1 LWILCNINRLPTS
14 SKWVIAGNAKLH
26 DLIKHQTKYLI
37 TNFCEERI
45 MGAYYRFIFLVLT
58 VLIPF
63 QLLSQTE
70 TQSGVVDQIN
80 LGVKYLSEKEH
91 IKSIEELIVAKDAAI
106 RNEWYTQAFNATLN
120 IGTNYYL
127 MLDFGEAFQYYLQAY
142 DIAIK
147 HLGPRQEMAVFNN
160 IGVLYVEEKDFLKAE
175 ESFLKAYEIAKKLD
189 NNQQIGTYGINLAL
203 VLHKL
208 EKVDLA
214 NRYIE
219 EALPLLKNM
228 PNVSLLAKI
237 AKTENLLLQHQYFAA
252 EKLALEILPLLDNL
266 SLLKEQITVNDKITL
281 LLILTKI
288 YEEQNQFKTAQDYA
302 LLARSFQYNIEERI
316 DVYDR
321 LATLYGKTNDF
332 KTAMTY
338 KDSVIIATDSLYA
351 IKNSA
356 LFKSEKVKFQIKNY
370 QHELMESKETL
381 KQEKQF
387 FYSLI
392 FGVIVCMG
400 FFIWV
405 YKNNSLKHKQRKRIV
420 ELELAKEKSD
430 HLLLEEQHRE
440 KEAVELLEKERLKNE
455 LEVKNR
461 ELTAK
466 AMYLASKNELI
477 EEVLQSLSQNTQ
489 ITTNASVKTQIND
502 LKKHLK
508 KDTQWDSFFVHF
520 EELNQGF
527 LDRLRAK
534 HPQLT
539 SNDIRF
545 LTFLYMNLSYKEIAS
560 LLNITPQSCRKRK
573 ERISKKMDVPD
584 NLPLHTYLASI

>member
-1 LWILCNINRLPTS
+1 MKAIYYFLFILL
-14 SKWVIAGNAKLH
+14 
-26 DLIKHQTKYLI
+26 
-37 TNFCEERI
+37 
-45 MGAYYRFIFLVLT
+45 LVLM
-58 VLIPF
+58 PF
-63 QLLSQTE
+63 QLFAQSE
-70 TQSGVVDQIN
+70 TQEMVADRIN
-80 LGVKYLSEKEH
+80 LGVKYLAEKEH
-91 IKSIEELIVAKDAAI
+91 IKSIEELIGAKEIAI
-106 RNEWYTQAFNATLN
+106 RNDWYLKAFNATLN

-127 MLDFGEAFQYYLQAY
+127 MLDYGEAFQYYLQAY

-208 EKVDLA
+208 GKVDLA
-214 NRYIE
+214 SRYIE
-219 EALPLLKNM
+219 EALPLLINM
-228 PNVSLLAKI
+228 PNVSLLARI

-252 EKLALEILPLLDNL
+252 EKLALEVLPQLENL

-302 LLARSFQYNIEERI
+302 LLARSLQDNVEERI
-316 DVYDR
+316 EVYDR
-321 LATLYGKTNDF
+321 LATLYGKTDDF
-332 KTAMTY
+332 KTAMAY

-370 QHELMESKETL
+370 QHELMESKKAL
-381 KQEKQF
+381 KSEKQF
-387 FYSLI
+387 FYLLI
-392 FGVIVCMG
+392 TAVVIFMG
-400 FFIWV
+400 FLIWM
-405 YKNNSLKHKQRKRIV
+405 YKNNSLKHKQRKRII
-420 ELELAKEKSD
+420 ELELEKEKSD

-440 KEAVELLEKERLKNE
+440 KEATALLEKERLKNE

-466 AMYLASKNELI
+466 AMYMASKNELI
-477 EEVLQSLSQNTQ
+477 EEVLQSLLQNTE
-489 ITTNASVKTQIND
+489 ITTNTSLKSQIND

-508 KDTQWDSFFVHF
+508 KDAQWDSFFVHF

-527 LDRLRAK
+527 LDRLRTR
-534 HPQLT
+534 HPNLT
-539 SNDIRF
+539 PNDIRF

-573 ERISKKMDVPD
+573 ERIAVKMDVPG
-584 NLPLHTYLASI
+584 NVSLHSYLSSF

>member
-1 LWILCNINRLPTS
+1 MKAIYYFLFILL
-14 SKWVIAGNAKLH
+14 
-26 DLIKHQTKYLI
+26 
-37 TNFCEERI
+37 
-45 MGAYYRFIFLVLT
+45 LVLM
-58 VLIPF
+58 PF
-63 QLLSQTE
+63 QLFAQSE
-70 TQSGVVDQIN
+70 TQEMVADRIN
-80 LGVKYLSEKEH
+80 LGVKYLAEKEH
-91 IKSIEELIVAKDAAI
+91 IKSIEELIGAKEIAI
-106 RNEWYTQAFNATLN
+106 RNDWYLKAFNATLN

-127 MLDFGEAFQYYLQAY
+127 MLDYGEAFQYYLQAY

-189 NNQQIGTYGINLAL
+189 DNQQIGTYGVNLAL

-208 EKVDLA
+208 GKVDLA
-214 NRYIE
+214 TRYIE
-219 EALPLLKNM
+219 EALPLLINM
-228 PNVSLLAKI
+228 PNVSLLARI

-252 EKLALEILPLLDNL
+252 EKLALEVLPQLENL

-302 LLARSFQYNIEERI
+302 LLARSLQDNVEERI
-316 DVYDR
+316 EVYDR
-321 LATLYGKTNDF
+321 LATLYGKTDDF
-332 KTAMTY
+332 KTAMAY

-370 QHELMESKETL
+370 QHELMESKKAL
-381 KQEKQF
+381 KSEKQF
-387 FYSLI
+387 FYLLI
-392 FGVIVCMG
+392 TAVVIFMG
-400 FFIWV
+400 FLIWM
-405 YKNNSLKHKQRKRIV
+405 YKNNSLKHKQRKRII
-420 ELELAKEKSD
+420 ELELEKEKSD

-440 KEAVELLEKERLKNE
+440 KEATALLEKERLKNE

-466 AMYLASKNELI
+466 AMYMASKNELI
-477 EEVLQSLSQNTQ
+477 EEVLQSLLQNTE
-489 ITTNASVKTQIND
+489 ITTNTSLKSQIND

-508 KDTQWDSFFVHF
+508 KDAQWDSFFVHF

-527 LDRLRAK
+527 LDRLRTR
-534 HPQLT
+534 HPNLT
-539 SNDIRF
+539 PNDIRF

-573 ERISKKMDVPD
+573 ERIAVKMDVPG
-584 NLPLHTYLASI
+584 NVSLHSYLSSF

>member
-1 LWILCNINRLPTS
+1 MKAIYYFLFILL
-14 SKWVIAGNAKLH
+14 
-26 DLIKHQTKYLI
+26 
-37 TNFCEERI
+37 
-45 MGAYYRFIFLVLT
+45 LVLM
-58 VLIPF
+58 PF
-63 QLLSQTE
+63 QFFAQSE
-70 TQSGVVDQIN
+70 TQEMVADRIN
-80 LGVKYLSEKEH
+80 LGVKYLAEKEH
-91 IKSIEELIVAKDAAI
+91 IKSIEELIGAKEIAI
-106 RNEWYTQAFNATLN
+106 RNDWYLKAFNATLN

-127 MLDFGEAFQYYLQAY
+127 MLDYGEAFQYYLQAY

-189 NNQQIGTYGINLAL
+189 DNQQIGTYGINLAL

-208 EKVDLA
+208 GKVDLA
-214 NRYIE
+214 SRYIE
-219 EALPLLKNM
+219 EALPLLINM
-228 PNVSLLAKI
+228 PNVSLLARI

-252 EKLALEILPLLDNL
+252 EKLALEVLPQLENL

-302 LLARSFQYNIEERI
+302 LLARSLQDNVEERI
-316 DVYDR
+316 EVYDR
-321 LATLYGKTNDF
+321 LATLYGKTDDF
-332 KTAMTY
+332 KTAMAY

-370 QHELMESKETL
+370 QHELMESKKAL
-381 KQEKQF
+381 KSEKQF
-387 FYSLI
+387 FYLLI
-392 FGVIVCMG
+392 TAVVIFMG
-400 FFIWV
+400 FLIWM
-405 YKNNSLKHKQRKRIV
+405 YKNNSLKHKQRKRII
-420 ELELAKEKSD
+420 ELELEKEKSD

-440 KEAVELLEKERLKNE
+440 KEATALLEKERLKNE

-466 AMYLASKNELI
+466 AMYMASKNELI
-477 EEVLQSLSQNTQ
+477 EEVLQSLLQNTE
-489 ITTNASVKTQIND
+489 ITTNTSLKSQIND

-508 KDTQWDSFFVHF
+508 KDAQWDSFFVHF

-527 LDRLRAK
+527 LDRLRTR
-534 HPQLT
+534 HPNLT
-539 SNDIRF
+539 PNDIRF

-573 ERISKKMDVPD
+573 ERIAVKMDVPG
-584 NLPLHTYLASI
+584 NVSLHSYLSSF

>member
-1 LWILCNINRLPTS
+1 MKQFYLLIYLFSIIVLPFKTLAQN
-14 SKWVIAGNAKLH
+14 K
-26 DLIKHQTKYLI
+26 
-37 TNFCEERI
+37 
-45 MGAYYRFIFLVLT
+45 
-58 VLIPF
+58 
-63 QLLSQTE
+63 SQKD
-70 TQSGVVDQIN
+70 VVDQIN

-91 IKSIEELIVAKDAAI
+91 IKSIEELIAAKESAI

-127 MLDFGEAFQYYLQAY
+127 MLDYGEAFQYYLQAY

-160 IGVLYVEEKDFLKAE
+160 IGVLYIEEKDPEKAE
-175 ESFLKAYEIAKKLD
+175 ESFLKAYNIAKKLND
-189 NNQQIGTYGINLAL
+189 KKQIGTYGINLAL
-203 VLHKL
+203 VLHKMGKL
-208 EKVDLA
+208 NLA
-214 NRYIE
+214 KRYIE
-219 EALPLLKNM
+219 EALPLLSNV

-237 AKTENLLLQHQYFAA
+237 AKTENLLLQDQYFAA
-252 EKLALEILPLLDNL
+252 EKLALEILPQLDNL

-288 YEEQNQFKTAQDYA
+288 YEKQNQFKVAQQYA
-302 LLARSFQYNIEERI
+302 LLARSLQEKIEERI
-316 DVYDR
+316 EVYDR
-321 LATLYGKTNDF
+321 LATLSSGINDY
-332 KTAMTY
+332 KTAMAY

-370 QHELMESKETL
+370 QHELMESKKALES
-381 KQEKQF
+381 EKRF
-387 FYSLI
+387 FYLVI
-392 FGVIVCMG
+392 FAVVICMG
-400 FFIWV
+400 FLVWM
-405 YKNNSLKHKQRKRIV
+405 YKNNSLKHRQRKRII
-420 ELELAKEKSD
+420 ELELEKEKSG

-440 KEAVELLEKERLKNE
+440 KEATALLEKERLKNE

-466 AMYLASKNELI
+466 AMYMASKNELI
-477 EEVLQSLSQNTQ
+477 EEVLQSLLHNTE
-489 ITTNASVKTQIND
+489 ITTNASLKNQIND

-527 LDRLRAK
+527 LDRLRAN

-539 SNDIRF
+539 PNDIRF

-573 ERISKKMDVPD
+573 ERITKKMDVPD
-584 NLPLHTYLASI
+584 NVPLHAYLASI

>member
-1 LWILCNINRLPTS
+1 MKAIYYFLFILL
-14 SKWVIAGNAKLH
+14 
-26 DLIKHQTKYLI
+26 
-37 TNFCEERI
+37 
-45 MGAYYRFIFLVLT
+45 LVLM
-58 VLIPF
+58 PF
-63 QLLSQTE
+63 QLFAQSE
-70 TQSGVVDQIN
+70 TQEMVADRIN
-80 LGVKYLSEKEH
+80 LGVKYLAEKEH
-91 IKSIEELIVAKDAAI
+91 IKSIEELIGAKEIAI
-106 RNEWYTQAFNATLN
+106 RNDWYLKAFNATLN

-127 MLDFGEAFQYYLQAY
+127 MLDYGEAFQYYLQAY

-189 NNQQIGTYGINLAL
+189 DNQQIGTYGINLAL

-208 EKVDLA
+208 GKVDLA
-214 NRYIE
+214 SRYIE

-228 PNVSLLAKI
+228 PNVSLLARI

-252 EKLALEILPLLDNL
+252 EKLALEVLPQLENL

-302 LLARSFQYNIEERI
+302 LLARSLQDNVEERI
-316 DVYDR
+316 EVYDR
-321 LATLYGKTNDF
+321 LATLYGKTDDF
-332 KTAMTY
+332 KTAMAY

-370 QHELMESKETL
+370 QHELMESKKAL
-381 KQEKQF
+381 KSEKQF
-387 FYSLI
+387 FYLLI
-392 FGVIVCMG
+392 TAVVIFMG
-400 FFIWV
+400 FLIWM
-405 YKNNSLKHKQRKRIV
+405 YKNNSLKHKQRKRII
-420 ELELAKEKSD
+420 ELELEKEKSD

-440 KEAVELLEKERLKNE
+440 KEATALLEKERLKNE

-466 AMYLASKNELI
+466 AMYMASKNELI
-477 EEVLQSLSQNTQ
+477 EEVLQSLLQNTE
-489 ITTNASVKTQIND
+489 ITTNTSLKSQIND

-508 KDTQWDSFFVHF
+508 KDAQWDSFFVHF

-527 LDRLRAK
+527 LDRLRTR
-534 HPQLT
+534 HPNLT
-539 SNDIRF
+539 PNDIRF

-573 ERISKKMDVPD
+573 ERIAVKMDVPG
-584 NLPLHTYLASI
+584 NVSLHSYLSSF

>member
-1 LWILCNINRLPTS
+1 MKAIY
-14 SKWVIAGNAKLH
+14 
-26 DLIKHQTKYLI
+26 YLL
-37 TNFCEERI
+37 FLLL
-45 MGAYYRFIFLVLT
+45 LVLM
-58 VLIPF
+58 PF
-63 QLLSQTE
+63 QLFAQSE
-70 TQSGVVDQIN
+70 TQEMVADRIN
-80 LGVKYLSEKEH
+80 LGVKYLAEKEH
-91 IKSIEELIVAKDAAI
+91 IKSIEELIGAKEIAI
-106 RNEWYTQAFNATLN
+106 RNDWYLKAFNATLN

-127 MLDFGEAFQYYLQAY
+127 MLDYGEAFQYYLQAY

-189 NNQQIGTYGINLAL
+189 DNQQIGTYGINLAL

-208 EKVDLA
+208 GKVDLA
-214 NRYIE
+214 SRYIE
-219 EALPLLKNM
+219 EALPLLINM
-228 PNVSLLAKI
+228 PNVSLLARI

-252 EKLALEILPLLDNL
+252 EKLALEVLPQLENL

-302 LLARSFQYNIEERI
+302 LLARSLQDNVEERI
-316 DVYDR
+316 EVYDR
-321 LATLYGKTNDF
+321 LATLYGKTDDF
-332 KTAMTY
+332 KTAMAY
-338 KDSVIIATDSLYA
+338 KDSVIISTDSLYA

-370 QHELMESKETL
+370 QHELMESKKAL
-381 KQEKQF
+381 KSEKQF
-387 FYSLI
+387 FYLLI
-392 FGVIVCMG
+392 TAVVIFMG
-400 FFIWV
+400 FLIWM
-405 YKNNSLKHKQRKRIV
+405 YKNNSLKHKQRKRII
-420 ELELAKEKSD
+420 ELELEKEKSD

-440 KEAVELLEKERLKNE
+440 KEATALLEKERLKNE

-466 AMYLASKNELI
+466 AMYMASKNELI
-477 EEVLQSLSQNTQ
+477 EEVLQSLLQNTE
-489 ITTNASVKTQIND
+489 ITTNTSLKSQIND

-508 KDTQWDSFFVHF
+508 KDAQWDSFFVHF

>member
-1 LWILCNINRLPTS
+1 MKAIY
-14 SKWVIAGNAKLH
+14 
-26 DLIKHQTKYLI
+26 YLL
-37 TNFCEERI
+37 FLLL
-45 MGAYYRFIFLVLT
+45 LVLM
-58 VLIPF
+58 PF
-63 QLLSQTE
+63 QLFAQSE
-70 TQSGVVDQIN
+70 TQEMVADRIN
-80 LGVKYLSEKEH
+80 LGVKYLAEKEH
-91 IKSIEELIVAKDAAI
+91 IKSIEELIGAKEIAI
-106 RNEWYTQAFNATLN
+106 RNDWYLKAFNATLN

-127 MLDFGEAFQYYLQAY
+127 MLDYGEAFQYYLQAY

-189 NNQQIGTYGINLAL
+189 DNQQIGTYGINLAL

-208 EKVDLA
+208 GKVDLA
-214 NRYIE
+214 SRYIE
-219 EALPLLKNM
+219 EALPLLINM
-228 PNVSLLAKI
+228 PNVSLLARI

-252 EKLALEILPLLDNL
+252 EKLALEVLPQLENL

-288 YEEQNQFKTAQDYA
+288 YEEQNQFKTAQDYV
-302 LLARSFQYNIEERI
+302 LLARSLQDNVEERI
-316 DVYDR
+316 EVYDR
-321 LATLYGKTNDF
+321 LATLYGKTDDF
-332 KTAMTY
+332 KTAMAY

-370 QHELMESKETL
+370 QHELMESKKAL
-381 KQEKQF
+381 KSEKQF
-387 FYSLI
+387 FYLI
-392 FGVIVCMG
+392 ILVVVICMG
-400 FFIWV
+400 FLIWM

-440 KEAVELLEKERLKNE
+440 KEATALLEKERLKNE

-466 AMYLASKNELI
+466 AMYMASKNELI
-477 EEVLQSLSQNTQ
+477 EEVLQSLLQNTE
-489 ITTNASVKTQIND
+489 ITTNTSLKSQIND

-508 KDTQWDSFFVHF
+508 KDAQWDSFFVHF